1 MLFSCTINFSETM
14 ASIYKDIPL
23 TFIKH
28 IGGNFLRDL
37 KNPRKKYY
45 SHRVSHLYINCA
57 SRKTKLKNDMNE
69 VFLSFCFKKEFYT
82 LLEKE

>member
-28 IGGNFLRDL
+28 IGGNFSRDL
-37 KNPRKKYY
+37 KNPRKKIFT
-45 SHRVSHLYINCA
+45 VI
-57 SRKTKLKNDMNE
+57 E
-69 VFLSFCFKKEFYT
+69 LSFTFIYQLCIKEN
-82 LLEKE
+82 

>member
-37 KNPRKKYY
+37 KNPRKNIY
-45 SHRVSHLYINCA
+45 SHRVEFHIYI
-57 SRKTKLKNDMNE
+57 SVVHQGKLSSKM
-69 VFLSFCFKKEFYT
+69 T
-82 LLEKE
+82 

>member
-1 MLFSCTINFSETM
+1 M

-37 KNPRKKYY
+37 KNPWKKYY
-45 SHRVSHLYINCA
+45 SHRV
-57 SRKTKLKNDMNE
+57 
-69 VFLSFCFKKEFYT
+69 EFYIYISIVHQGKLSSKMT
-82 LLEKE
+82 

>member
-45 SHRVSHLYINCA
+45 SHRDEFHIYI
-57 SRKTKLKNDMNE
+57 SIVHQGKLSSKM
-69 VFLSFCFKKEFYT
+69 T
-82 LLEKE
+82 

>member
-37 KNPRKKYY
+37 KNPRKNIT
-45 SHRVSHLYINCA
+45 VI
-57 SRKTKLKNDMNE
+57 E
-69 VFLSFCFKKEFYT
+69 LSFTFIYQLCIKEN
-82 LLEKE
+82 